1 MGWRTGTAWKREEL
15 KKERG
20 WGQGTWGKDHQE
32 EKYRGRRKRGRSQE
46 RAGLKGGS
54 KAWELRLGNPPREE
68 PM

>member
-15 KKERG
+15 KERG

-46 RAGLKGGS
+46 RAGLKEGS